1 MHCFKCLNFSWSV
14 PTFCNLILYLKSTR
28 IFCISFLGFSN
39 WHSDDKV
46 FMPPWALQGQPE
58 GAGHV
63 FWVMF
68 GIKFGQVI
76 EEKDVFKLMRG
87 LPTKIFDSILILV
100 GINIFW
106 GSLLFDL
113 PPDGG
118 DWSYQCSE
126 RVRVQVAELLVPFA
140 SYESKRSGA
149 KPLGITLRIST
160 SSVKLLEPNPCVAQS
175 LKRLESPA
183 WKKCFVAQAQ
193 WASILQWIHWEE
205 LVCRVISLCLLCWDI
220 VPSMYNCI
228 KQNFNI
234 FGTSSY
240 HIISPHII
248 IRSEKKHTLHLD
260 KHQKFSGS

>member
-1 MHCFKCLNFSWSV
+1 
-14 PTFCNLILYLKSTR
+14 
-28 IFCISFLGFSN
+28 
-39 WHSDDKV
+39 
-46 FMPPWALQGQPE
+46 MPPWALQGQPE
-58 GAGHV
+58 GSGYV
-63 FWVMF
+63 FWVML
-68 GIKFGQVI
+68 GIEFSQVI

-87 LPTKIFDSILILV
+87 LPTQIFDSILILV

-106 GSLLFDL
+106 GFDL

-118 DWSYQCSE
+118 DWSYHCSE

-175 LKRLESPA
+175 LKRLEFPA
-183 WKKCFVAQAQ
+183 WRKCFVAQAQ

-205 LVCRVISLCLLCWDI
+205 LVCRVISVCLLCWDI

-228 KQNFNI
+228 
-234 FGTSSY
+234 S
-240 HIISPHII
+240 ISLYVII
-248 IRSEKKHTLHLD
+248 IWYHRIS
-260 KHQKFSGS
+260 SS

>member
-1 MHCFKCLNFSWSV
+1 MFEPFAVW
-14 PTFCNLILYLKSTR
+14 FCTKKAAWFFASR
-28 IFCISFLGFSN
+28 FLGFSN
-39 WHSDDKV
+39 CSDDQV

-58 GAGHV
+58 GSGQCL
-63 FWVMF
+63 
-68 GIKFGQVI
+68 GIEFGQVI

-100 GINIFW
+100 GIDIFW
-106 GSLLFDL
+106 GSLFFDL

-118 DWSYQCSE
+118 DWSYSCSE
-126 RVRVQVAELLVPFA
+126 RVRVQVAELLVPLA

-160 SSVKLLEPNPCVAQS
+160 SSVKLLEPNPCIAQS
-175 LKRLESPA
+175 LKRLEFPA
-183 WKKCFVAQAQ
+183 WKKYFVAQAQ

-205 LVCRVISLCLLCWDI
+205 LVCRVISVCLLCWDI

-228 KQNFNI
+228 KHNFNI

-248 IRSEKKHTLHLD
+248 IRSEKIHTLHLD

>member
-1 MHCFKCLNFSWSV
+1 MHCFNCLNFSWSV
-14 PTFCNLILYLKSTR
+14 RTFCNLILYLKSTR
-28 IFCISFLGFSN
+28 VFCISFFGGQQLAQWRQGFHAAMSAAGAARRL
-39 WHSDDKV
+39 
-46 FMPPWALQGQPE
+46 WAC
-58 GAGHV
+58 

-68 GIKFGQVI
+68 GIEFGQVI

-87 LPTKIFDSILILV
+87 LPTQIIESILILV

-106 GSLLFDL
+106 GFDL

-118 DWSYQCSE
+118 DWSYHCSE

-149 KPLGITLRIST
+149 KPLGIILRVST
-160 SSVKLLEPNPCVAQS
+160 SSVKLLDPNPCVAQS
-175 LKRLESPA
+175 LKRLEIPA
-183 WKKCFVAQAQ
+183 RRKCFVAQAQ

-205 LVCRVISLCLLCWDI
+205 LVCRVISVCLLCWDI

-228 KQNFNI
+228 KHNFNI

-260 KHQKFSGS
+260 KHQQFSGS